1 MNLSDE
7 VAAVDDT
14 VAAEA
19 MHLVVTAAD
28 DLVVVDV
35 LNLLVG
41 EDSVHGSHVSL
52 RVFDFEQGLLQILIC
67 VYISIF
73 YLTAMVYFEIH
84 KKTFYEF
91 LCFMVFHFVVFICF
105 LRRVAGG
112 MWGICCVVQ
121 SWRRML

>member
-35 LNLLVG
+35 LYLLVG

-52 RVFDFEQGLLQILIC
+52 R
-67 VYISIF
+67 
-73 YLTAMVYFEIH
+73 A
-84 KKTFYEF
+84 
-91 LCFMVFHFVVFICF
+91 FV
-105 LRRVAGG
+105 LSKG
-112 MWGICCVVQ
+112 
-121 SWRRML
+121 

>member
-1 MNLSDE
+1 M
-7 VAAVDDT
+7 VI
-14 VAAEA
+14 
-19 MHLVVTAAD
+19 
-28 DLVVVDV
+28 DV

-41 EDSVHGSHVSL
+41 EDSVGRSHVSL
-52 RVFDFEQGLLQILIC
+52 RVFVLVQGLVQILIC

-112 MWGICCVVQ
+112 MWGTCCVVR
-121 SWRRML
+121 S